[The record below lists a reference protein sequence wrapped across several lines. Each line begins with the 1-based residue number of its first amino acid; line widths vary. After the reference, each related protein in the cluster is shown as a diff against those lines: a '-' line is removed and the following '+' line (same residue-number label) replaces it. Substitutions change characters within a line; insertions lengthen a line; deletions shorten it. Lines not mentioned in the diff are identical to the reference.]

1 MDVKLN
7 VTLPLVET
15 IVVTIL
21 CVTLPV
27 GIVLE
32 DVVWEDPSFDVED
45 SVSVESL
52 DCA

>member
-1 MDVKLN
+1 MEVKLS

-15 IVVTIL
+15 IVVTTF

-27 GIVLE
+27 AIVLE

-45 SVSVESL
+45 SVSVERL

>member
-1 MDVKLN
+1 MLK

-15 IVVTIL
+15 IVVTIF

-27 GIVLE
+27 GVVLA

-45 SVSVESL
+45 FGSSEVL
-52 DCA
+52 DCI

>member
-1 MDVKLN
+1 MLR

-15 IVVTIL
+15 IVVTIF

-27 GIVLE
+27 GVVLE
-32 DVVWEDPSFDVED
+32 DVVWEDPSFGVED
-45 SVSVESL
+45 FDSAESL